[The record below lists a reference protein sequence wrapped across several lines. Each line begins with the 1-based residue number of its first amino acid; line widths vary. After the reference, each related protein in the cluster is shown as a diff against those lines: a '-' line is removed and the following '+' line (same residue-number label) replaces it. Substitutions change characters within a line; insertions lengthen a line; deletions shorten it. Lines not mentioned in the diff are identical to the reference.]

1 MTEERKPKTS
11 LAKKQYELETKKTK
25 DGKLPPWL
33 NKQNENTRRDLRR
46 FNVEQYQDAI
56 EAALQTGKHSKELLA
71 LKELADNLA
80 LAHNY
85 IANATIKK
93 AKYRERVEHLYFEL
107 ETAISAL
114 ENSTGFDLLKKE
126 TW

>member
-1 MTEERKPKTS
+1 MSEPRKPKPKLTQT
-11 LAKKQYELETKKTK
+11 QYELETKKAK

-56 EAALQTGKHSKELLA
+56 DAALQTGKHSKELLA
-71 LKELADNLA
+71 LKKLADNLA
-80 LAHNY
+80 TAHNI
-85 IANATIKK
+85 IANTTMKK
-93 AKYRERVEHLYFEL
+93 AKHRERVEHLYFEL

-114 ENSTGFDLLKKE
+114 ENSTGFDLLNKE

>member
-1 MTEERKPKTS
+1 MTEERKSKPN
-11 LAKKQYELETKKTK
+11 LAKKQYELEAKKAK
-25 DGKLPPWL
+25 YGKLPPWL

-46 FNVEQYQDAI
+46 FNVEHYQDAI
-56 EAALQTGKHSKELLA
+56 DAALQTGKYSKELLA
-71 LKELADNLA
+71 LKELADNLT

-85 IANATIKK
+85 IANATMKK
-93 AKYRERVEHLYFEL
+93 AKHRERVEHLYFEL

-114 ENSTGFDLLKKE
+114 ENSTGFDLLNKE